1 MEINELSKYYRK
13 TEKDLS
19 NSELIALGR
28 EYAHYL
34 EYILQPYYESWEF
47 ESEDL
52 PDMINDGLKYGVIKV
67 ICDDKNGCEEE

>member
-13 TEKDLS
+13 TEKELS

-28 EYAHYL
+28 EYAQYL
-34 EYILQPYYESWEF
+34 KYIVQPYYESWEF

-52 PDMINDGLKYGVIKV
+52 PGMIDDGLKYGVIEAT
-67 ICDDKNGCEEE
+67 DDEKNNCEEE

>member
-13 TEKDLS
+13 TEKELS

-34 EYILQPYYESWEF
+34 EYIVQSYYEPWEF
-47 ESEDL
+47 ESEDV
-52 PDMINDGLKYGVIKV
+52 PDMIDDGLKYGVIEV
-67 ICDDKNGCEEE
+67 TGDEKNDCEGK